1 MPPTSVPPIVAAAG
15 SVATAAAVATRAA
28 LGGGG
33 TAPPKG
39 GESGTRG
46 ATGAVPTPV
55 EQRLPPTMTDQR
67 GAARQRVTL
76 KPKEQLSIAH
86 SAEAAGA
93 PAPALRSLAAATAL
107 AALPATRAMPSE
119 GAAGGSDAIG
129 GGGGGGGGSDGR
141 SSSGAS
147 GGGGGGDDDAS
158 GGGSS
163 AAGSGAQG
171 GGKVGHTVVSAIADS
186 AHHFTRMM
194 TFSRGGG
201 SKVAATAEDN
211 DRAGGA
217 GPGSGSG
224 TGSGTGS
231 GSSDGRDRFGGAG
244 DGADD
249 SNIGQD
255 LAAFAHMEDAK
266 VVVISETYIHPHGRF
281 RQRWDI
287 ASVFFIFYGA
297 LAIPFQVCFSPHSE
311 SAAMFALDR
320 VIDLFFVF
328 DVGLNFRTAE
338 IVNGA
343 VTFESRA
350 TALAYIKSWFV
361 VDFIAAFPWWAL
373 PSGGGAGGDGSSS
386 HRTMKVAQMG
396 KMLKLMRLVR
406 LLRMFRLTRII
417 LRLEYSLTI
426 RAGVSSIVRFMVTV
440 AISSH
445 WFACVFYVLNDAAV
459 GNAWMLTDGGIVEGR
474 DTAISDRYISAFY
487 WAIMTMS
494 TVGFGDVVPQ
504 STMGRFFAIF
514 VMIFGAGVFAFGITN
529 VVRIVGSLNAAEAA
543 FREKMDT
550 INAYMNARELP
561 PELRAEIRE
570 YMMRCEKS
578 VEHKLGAE
586 QSILGGLSTLLRA
599 KVAVAINDQFLH
611 AMPFFAGLEPSFV
624 MELALSMRT
633 MVFMPFEDIVT
644 EGSFG
649 DEMYFIFHGAV
660 EVLSNRK
667 QLVVLG
673 KDQYFGESAILRHG
687 TQRTATVRTL
697 DYTELRSIS
706 HDDFVESL
714 VGFPETQDSILAYA
728 KLQLRMNKGKG
739 GGSGSL
745 SKFSDTSS
753 FARLP
758 LIEAAATSTLVDTI
772 YGLRADREEQRR
784 RSITAASGGRT
795 ASSRS
800 LAKAGSGRLQTL
812 DEQEGGEEEGRGEE
826 EDGGRRQSSDTV
838 RGSSGGGG
846 STATASSSLT
856 DDCESRG
863 RAGGGAVAG
872 AGGGGEGLERA
883 AAKLEELAE
892 VQLRAIAQLDALRQ
906 HIESGSGECCCCGGG
921 GKRPSSSGC
930 ATPSRKAMLQRL
942 IRQTDIAPLRTP
954 TVGQAPGPSFD
965 TL

>member
-1 MPPTSVPPIVAAAG
+1 MPPTSVPPIDAAAG

-46 ATGAVPTPV
+46 VLGAVPVPV
-55 EQRLPPTMTDQR
+55 EPRLPPTMTDQR
-67 GAARQRVTL
+67 GEARQRVTL
-76 KPKEQLSIAH
+76 KPKEQLSLAH

-93 PAPALRSLAAATAL
+93 PAPALRSATAATAL
-107 AALPATRAMPSE
+107 AALPAVPSE
-119 GAAGGSDAIG
+119 GAAGGRDATG
-129 GGGGGGGGSDGR
+129 GGGDGR
-141 SSSGAS
+141 SSSRS
-147 GGGGGGDDDAS
+147 SSGGGGGDDDAS
-158 GGGSS
+158 GGGSN
-163 AAGSGAQG
+163 AGAP

-201 SKVAATAEDN
+201 SKVAATAED
-211 DRAGGA
+211 DRAGGPP

-224 TGSGTGS
+224 PASGP
-231 GSSDGRDRFGGAG
+231 SSDGRDRFGGGGAAA

-266 VVVISETYIHPHGRF
+266 VVVISEIYIHPHGRF

-297 LAIPFQVCFSPHSE
+297 LVIPFQVCFSPHSE

-350 TALAYIKSWFV
+350 TAQAYLKSWFV
-361 VDFIAAFPWWAL
+361 VDFIAAFPWWAM
-373 PSGGGAGGDGSSS
+373 PSGSGAGGDGGSS

-445 WFACVFYVLNDAAV
+445 WFACVFYVLNDDAV

-570 YMMRCEKS
+570 YMMRCERS

-633 MVFMPFEDIVT
+633 MVFMPFEDVVT

-660 EVLSNRK
+660 EVLSGRK

-714 VGFPETQDSILAYA
+714 IGFPATQDSILAMA
-728 KLQLRMNKGKG
+728 KLQLRMGKGKG

-772 YGLRADREEQRR
+772 HGLRADREEQRR
-784 RSITAASGGRT
+784 RSITAASGGRS
-795 ASSRS
+795 ASNRS
-800 LAKAGSGRLQTL
+800 LTKAGSGTALHTL
-812 DEQEGGEEEGRGEE
+812 EEEEEEEGE

-838 RGSSGGGG
+838 RGSGGGGG
-846 STATASSSLT
+846 SSTGSTAAASSSLT

-863 RAGGGAVAG
+863 RAGCVAVAG
-872 AGGGGEGLERA
+872 AGDGGEGGSGAISLERA

-906 HIESGSGECCCCGGG
+906 HIEGGSGECCCCCGG